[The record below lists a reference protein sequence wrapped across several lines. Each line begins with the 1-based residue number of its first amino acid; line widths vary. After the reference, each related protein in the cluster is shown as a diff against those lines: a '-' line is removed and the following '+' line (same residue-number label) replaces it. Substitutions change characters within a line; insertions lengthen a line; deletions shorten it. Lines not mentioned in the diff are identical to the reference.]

1 MSAVK
6 RDSICFLILV
16 LVFGVTRFTGTAE
29 AYRKNAEEKKSL
41 KTNTIKIPP
50 DKVNYKKK
58 TYPCYPETLDFKPD
72 IPSPFTT
79 KDGTEILLSFTK
91 RGKYTLI
98 PVTVENGKPLHY
110 SYRVSTVYGKDQQ
123 LHVDHGDFP
132 TLARAGLNSEAE
144 LDTKDTITGMPV
156 DVITYIGRPWRFSGA
171 GFMAEDEDIISVL
184 KGDNDLV
191 RKLGLT
197 HPQMARPLYH
207 IWNII
212 LKEIQCGRWGR
223 FSGIQCF
230 FYNGNK
236 VTLRA
241 ESMKGWQI
249 SIFHDEIQGRFDIDV
264 QRMLTPAER
273 LFLQEKYNHLS
284 AAQMAELE
292 EKLTSFHF
300 SEMVPYYIMR
310 YGFYEGHTDY
320 RADPIAI
327 AWIFGF
333 MSLEEI
339 EDAFKGKLHDAL
351 TKHFT
356 KQTSDLN
363 G

>member
-1 MSAVK
+1 MRRWNLVCLLIAMMVVACCSAESSPSQPTSVD
-6 RDSICFLILV
+6 RGGHAQSATL
-16 LVFGVTRFTGTAE
+16 
-29 AYRKNAEEKKSL
+29 
-41 KTNTIKIPP
+41 
-50 DKVNYKKK
+50 
-58 TYPCYPETLDFKPD
+58 PETASSHASCQQTPHSLYPNVLDKRSIF
-72 IPSPFTT
+72 PSPYATEEE
-79 KDGTEILLSFTK
+79 TEILTAILK
-91 RGKYTLI
+91 NGKYVLM
-98 PVTVENGKPLHY
+98 PVTIENGRPLHY

-123 LHVDHGDFP
+123 LHVNRGDFP
-132 TLARAGLNSEAE
+132 TLARTGLHSEVE
-144 LDTKDTITGMPV
+144 LDAKDTITGMPV
-156 DVITYIGRPWRFSGA
+156 DVITYIGRPWRLSGA

-207 IWNII
+207 VWNMI
-212 LKEIQCGRWGR
+212 LQEIKFGKLGR

-236 VTLRA
+236 VRLKA

-273 LFLQEKYNHLS
+273 LFLQEKYAHLS
-284 AAQMAELE
+284 AAQMAELK
-292 EKLTSFHF
+292 EKLTRFHF

-327 AWIFGF
+327 ACIFGLK
-333 MSLEEI
+333 SVEEI
-339 EDAFKGKLHDAL
+339 ENAFPGSLYRTL
-351 TKHFT
+351 INHFT
-356 KQTSDLN
+356 DEDTSV
-363 G
+363 

>member
-1 MSAVK
+1 M
-6 RDSICFLILV
+6 
-16 LVFGVTRFTGTAE
+16 
-29 AYRKNAEEKKSL
+29 
-41 KTNTIKIPP
+41 TNNGK
-50 DKVNYKKK
+50 
-58 TYPCYPETLDFKPD
+58 
-72 IPSPFTT
+72 
-79 KDGTEILLSFTK
+79 EILIAMLK
-91 RGKYTLI
+91 NGKYVLM

-110 SYRVSTVYGKDQQ
+110 SYRVGTVYGKDQQ
-123 LHVDHGDFP
+123 LHVNGGDFP
-132 TLARAGLNSEAE
+132 TLAGTGLHSEAE
-144 LDTKDTITGMPV
+144 LDDKDKITGMPV

-184 KGDNDLV
+184 KGDNNLV

-207 IWNII
+207 VWNII
-212 LKEIQCGRWGR
+212 LQEIKCRKWGR
-223 FSGIQCF
+223 FSSIQSF

-241 ESMKGWQI
+241 ESMKGWQT
-249 SIFHDEIQGRFDIDV
+249 SIFQDEIQGRFDIDV

-273 LFLQEKYNHLS
+273 LFLQEKYAHLS

-292 EKLTSFHF
+292 KKLTRFHF

-327 AWIFGF
+327 ACIFGLK
-333 MSLEEI
+333 SVEEI
-339 EDAFKGKLHDAL
+339 EDAFQGNLYKTLIN
-351 TKHFT
+351 HFT
-356 KQTSDLN
+356 D
-363 G
+363 

>member
-1 MSAVK
+1 MLRLNVVYLPIAMMFVACCLAESSPSQPTSVGRGGHAKSTTPPEDASYCTSCQQTPRPLYPNVLDK
-6 RDSICFLILV
+6 RP
-16 LVFGVTRFTGTAE
+16 
-29 AYRKNAEEKKSL
+29 N
-41 KTNTIKIPP
+41 
-50 DKVNYKKK
+50 
-58 TYPCYPETLDFKPD
+58 
-72 IPSPFTT
+72 IPSPYLTEE
-79 KDGTEILLSFTK
+79 GAEILTAILKNGEHVF
-91 RGKYTLI
+91 I

-110 SYRVSTVYGKDQQ
+110 SHRVSSIYGKDRQ
-123 LHVDHGDFP
+123 LQVDRGDFP
-132 TLARAGLNSEAE
+132 ALAETGLHSEAE
-144 LDTKDTITGMPV
+144 LDAKDMITGMPV

-184 KGDNDLV
+184 KADNNLV
-191 RKLGLT
+191 IKLGLI

-207 IWNII
+207 VWNMI
-212 LKEIQCGRWGR
+212 LQEIECGKLRR
-223 FSGIQCF
+223 FSGIRCF
-230 FYNGNK
+230 FYNGSR

-249 SIFHDEIQGRFDIDV
+249 SIFQDEIQGRFDIDV

-273 LFLQEKYNHLS
+273 LFLQERYTHLS

-327 AWIFGF
+327 ACVFGLK
-333 MSLEEI
+333 SVEEI
-339 EDAFKGKLHDAL
+339 ENAFPGSLYRTLINHSTGED
-351 TKHFT
+351 T
-356 KQTSDLN
+356 TS
-363 G
+363 

>member
-1 MSAVK
+1 MLRCNVICLFIAMMVVTCCSAESSLSQPISLD
-6 RDSICFLILV
+6 RGDYGQSTIL
-16 LVFGVTRFTGTAE
+16 
-29 AYRKNAEEKKSL
+29 
-41 KTNTIKIPP
+41 
-50 DKVNYKKK
+50 
-58 TYPCYPETLDFKPD
+58 PETTSSDASQQQSPHPLYPTVLDKRPV
-72 IPSPFTT
+72 IPSPYLTEE
-79 KDGTEILLSFTK
+79 GTEILTAILK
-91 RGKYTLI
+91 NGKYVFI

-123 LHVDHGDFP
+123 LHVNRGDFP
-132 TLARAGLNSEAE
+132 TLAKTGLHSEAE
-144 LDTKDTITGMPV
+144 LDAKDTITGMPV
-156 DVITYIGRPWRFSGA
+156 NVITYIGRPRRYSGA

-184 KGDNDLV
+184 KGDNELV

-207 IWNII
+207 IWNMI
-212 LKEIQCGRWGR
+212 LREIQCGRWGR

-230 FYNGNK
+230 FYNSNK

-249 SIFHDEIQGRFDIDV
+249 SIFHDVIQGRFDIDV

-273 LFLQEKYNHLS
+273 LFLQEKYAHLTT
-284 AAQMAELE
+284 AQMAELK
-292 EKLTSFHF
+292 EKLTRFHF

-327 AWIFGF
+327 ACVFGLK
-333 MSLEEI
+333 SLEEI
-339 EDAFKGKLHDAL
+339 ENAFRGSLYSTL
-351 TKHFT
+351 INHFT
-356 KQTSDLN
+356 D
-363 G
+363 